1 MINLDGEEIV
11 EVKEEKFKMPSIS
24 PFDFV
29 NSIHY
34 SKDNLIVDEWSEKQY
49 NPFIINKSLSFGSDT
64 VIQANEM
71 NSRPHLQKKMQ
82 YDFLRNSI
90 RPRKRFNKWIKSE
103 KSEKIML
110 IQQYY
115 KYNTEKAC
123 QVADL
128 ISDEQLITIKN
139 KMFTGGLTN
148 ETRSN

>member
-1 MINLDGEEIV
+1 MLNLDGEEIV

-49 NPFIINKSLSFGSDT
+49 NAFIINKSLSFGSDT

-71 NSRPHLQKKMQ
+71 NSRPHLAKKMQ

-148 ETRSN
+148 ETRSY

>member
-1 MINLDGEEIV
+1 MINLDGEIIEA
-11 EVKEEKFKMPSIS
+11 VKEEKFKMPSIS

-49 NPFIINKSLSFGSDT
+49 NAFIINKSLSFGSDT

-71 NSRPHLQKKMQ
+71 NSRPHLAKKMQ
-82 YDFLRNSI
+82 YDFLRISI

-148 ETRSN
+148 ETRSY

>member
-11 EVKEEKFKMPSIS
+11 EVKEEKFKMSSIS

-115 KYNTEKAC
+115 KYNTDKAC

-128 ISDEQLITIKN
+128 ISDEQLNTIKN

>member
-1 MINLDGEEIV
+1 MVNLDGEIIE
-11 EVKEEKFKMPSIS
+11 EVKEEKFKMPSIN

-49 NPFIINKSLSFGSDT
+49 NAFIINKSLSFGSDT

-71 NSRPHLQKKMQ
+71 NSRPHLAKKMQ

-148 ETRSN
+148 ETRSY

>member
-115 KYNTEKAC
+115 KYNTDKAC

-128 ISDEQLITIKN
+128 ISDEQLNTIKN

>member
-11 EVKEEKFKMPSIS
+11 EVKEDKFKMPSIS

-71 NSRPHLQKKMQ
+71 NSRPHLSKKMQ
-82 YDFLRNSI
+82 YDFLRSSI

-115 KYNTEKAC
+115 KYNTDKAC

-128 ISDEQLITIKN
+128 ISDEQLNTIKN

>member
-29 NSIHY
+29 NTIHY

-115 KYNTEKAC
+115 KYNTDKAC

-128 ISDEQLITIKN
+128 ISDEQLNTIKN